1 VDDYQVL
8 RDIFP
13 HSVFIG
19 YIPPVSSWVTASKSQ
34 EELDLFLQSVFT
46 ISSFF
51 DAMYDFSIPSEVT
64 SNPENTFDGSH
75 FFPFIQSKITKLL
88 NDEGMEFGINVK
100 GFSREAYIQSYRNQ
114 VQNFQSSLPER

>member
-1 VDDYQVL
+1 
-8 RDIFP
+8 
-13 HSVFIG
+13 
-19 YIPPVSSWVTASKSQ
+19 
-34 EELDLFLQSVFT
+34 
-46 ISSFF
+46 
-51 DAMYDFSIPSEVT
+51 MYDFSIPSEVT